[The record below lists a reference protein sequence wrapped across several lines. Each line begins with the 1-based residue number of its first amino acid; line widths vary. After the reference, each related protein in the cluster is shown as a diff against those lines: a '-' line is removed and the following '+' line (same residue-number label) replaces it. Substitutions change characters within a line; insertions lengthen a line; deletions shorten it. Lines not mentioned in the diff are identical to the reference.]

1 MRALLIATAVLGL
14 APAPAAAQSL
24 VDRLIDAY
32 GGAEAIAA
40 VDSYRQE
47 GMLVAH
53 NGGGHGSVTR
63 IAIGVDA
70 LSVLV
75 LYPGRPEIRI
85 VEGDRGWRG
94 NSAAELEEVRG
105 PLYLAMVAQA
115 ARAWIPRLLVD
126 FRDSVTEASP
136 EDGKRILVVDVAE
149 GIRLRLVVDP
159 DALRVVRSESVL
171 VGMPPAIGFATDYA
185 DFRPV
190 DGVVFAFREETF
202 ASGVHTASLV
212 VGTMEI
218 NPTGDR
224 ARLPMIR

>member
-1 MRALLIATAVLGL
+1 
-14 APAPAAAQSL
+14 
-24 VDRLIDAY
+24 
-32 GGAEAIAA
+32 GGAEAISA
-40 VDSYRQE
+40 VDAYRQE

-53 NGGGHGSVTR
+53 NGGGHGTVTR
-63 IAIGVDA
+63 IARDVDA

-75 LYPGRPEIRI
+75 EYPGRPEIRI
-85 VEGDRGWRG
+85 VEGERGWRG

-115 ARAWIPRLLVD
+115 ARAWVPMILVD
-126 FRDSVTEASP
+126 FRDSIAEAEP
-136 EDGKRILVVDVAE
+136 EGELRVLVLPLGESV
-149 GIRLRLVVDP
+149 RLRLLVDP
-159 DALRVVRSESVL
+159 DTGYVVRSESVL